1 MHTLTKVIRL
11 FIDGVLDDANA
22 SIVETRARSIAGII
36 GCQISS
42 SGLCTIHLTPSTPI
56 GDIEF
61 RIIKQL
67 TFDK

>member
-1 MHTLTKVIRL
+1 MHTLTKIIRL
-11 FIDGVLDDANA
+11 FIDGVIDKASA
-22 SIVETRARSIAGII
+22 SIVEKHARTIADII

-42 SGLCTIHLTPSTPI
+42 SGLCTIHLAPSTSMS
-56 GDIEF
+56 DIEF